1 MDYRLF
7 RQLISNKG
15 TEEKQE
21 LTQLQEFVREYPY
34 CQTGHLL
41 LARSMHLHDH
51 VGYEQQLKRTAA
63 CVPDRTV
70 LFNLIHSI
78 QAFVSDSPLQ
88 VEDDSPFKTEE
99 QQLPVFVDLAVDDSS
114 GNVFSDI
121 NFTASTAVE
130 NDEFIPNSNTDQFTD
145 FIEEEELI
153 PTVGATENSSA
164 SDPYEA
170 IRLKLEALLEK
181 DASGDLTPNESNRIE
196 LPDDDVVASTSNDWV
211 RSSLPDE
218 KETASTPEHATENLL
233 PIFTNDQEI
242 TSKNS
247 DAEIDADVLTTF
259 PQKEE
264 KKSSVTEE
272 DQFLN
277 NLELEHAMEGSI
289 LKSIEALPPIEI
301 QEQENVMADSA
312 PTTGFFNWLKQNQVQ
327 GFGLM
332 EEITSETLEVADQEL
347 PLDSA
352 QSPSV
357 PETTSLIDRFIRSE
371 PRIIPQPKVEF
382 FNPSIQAKRSIEEHD
397 DLVSETLAKIY
408 ADQGSLT
415 KARKA
420 YINLSLLHPQKS
432 AYFATLIQQID
443 NQLNSNSEDL

>member
-41 LARSMHLHDH
+41 LAKSMHLHDH

-78 QAFVSDSPLQ
+78 QAFPSDSPLQ
-88 VEDDSPFKTEE
+88 LEDVSPFKTEE
-99 QQLPVFVDLAVDDSS
+99 QPLPIFVDQSAEDSS
-114 GNVFSDI
+114 GNLFSDI
-121 NFTASTAVE
+121 NFNSSTAVK
-130 NDEFIPNSNTDQFTD
+130 NDEVVPASNADQLTD
-145 FIEEEELI
+145 FMEEDELI
-153 PTVGATENSSA
+153 DAGSATENSSA

-181 DASGDLTPNESNRIE
+181 DASSNSATNESVSMADNNTEPVAVSEWKESNSPGESENIE
-196 LPDDDVVASTSNDWV
+196 VPVDSSETPLPVFTDD
-211 RSSLPDE
+211 L
-218 KETASTPEHATENLL
+218 
-233 PIFTNDQEI
+233 EI

-247 DAEIDADVLTTF
+247 DAEIDANDLTTF
-259 PQKEE
+259 PEEEKE
-264 KKSSVTEE
+264 KKSITTEE
-272 DQFLN
+272 DLILN
-277 NLELEHAMEGSI
+277 NLELEYAMEGSI

-301 QEQENVMADSA
+301 QEQENVMADPE

-327 GFGLM
+327 GFGVM
-332 EEITSETLEVADQEL
+332 EEITSETAEVVAQEISFA
-347 PLDSA
+347 SA
-352 QSPSV
+352 QSPNA
-357 PETTSLIDRFIRSE
+357 PETNSLIDRFIQSE
-371 PRIIPQPKVEF
+371 PRIVPQPKVEF

-408 ADQGSLT
+408 ADQGNLS